1 MENGL
6 LRFLFWLED
15 ASERFVFFSPSRNSY
30 KTLKFDFSYLLRC
43 SARVSCV
50 FLGFAVAKD
59 LPLTLSVI

>member
-15 ASERFVFFSPSRNSY
+15 ATERFASRNSY

-43 SARVSCV
+43 SSRVSCF
-50 FLGFAVAKD
+50 FLGFAGAKRP
-59 LPLTLSVI
+59 PLTLFVI

>member
-15 ASERFVFFSPSRNSY
+15 ATERFVFFFPSRNSY

-43 SARVSCV
+43 SSRVSCFFRFCWCEKTSSHV
-50 FLGFAVAKD
+50 VCN
-59 LPLTLSVI
+59 